1 MMKKLKI
8 LLLIT
13 QMEAAGAQKAVLILA
28 RGLQRRGHV
37 VTVVTMYDKR
47 DYVSLFRQ
55 KYGVEIIDLEM
66 KAPRH
71 ASLPQE
77 VMYVIRGLARLWRLM
92 RKRQFDVVQ
101 TFSHYSNIIGPVVA
115 YLAGV
120 RVRVSSQRMS
130 LKGRSTWLLWLDRW
144 IANSF
149 LVEKMVSVS
158 EGTRRFCIEV
168 QGIKPE
174 KLITIHNSIDLNR
187 FSPTAIDE
195 TSIQHL
201 RSSLGLSVHSRV
213 VITVARLHP
222 QKGHRFLIEAIPA
235 VMEEFPDTHF
245 LFVGEGE
252 LQQDLLNHVKQLE
265 LESHVHFLGARQDI
279 PELLALSDL
288 FVLPSLW
295 EGLPN
300 AVLEAMA
307 MGTPV
312 IATAVDGCPEVIH
325 NGKTGLL
332 VPPGDSDALS
342 QAICSLLGNAEL
354 RQALAC
360 AAQHWVVEN
369 CSEEK
374 NISAFEQLYAQ
385 LVSGKE

>member
-1 MMKKLKI
+1 LNI

-28 RGLQRRGHV
+28 RGLQQRGHI

-47 DYVSLFRQ
+47 DYVPLFRQ

-66 KAPRH
+66 KAPSH
-71 ASLPQE
+71 ASLLQKPI
-77 VMYVIRGLARLWRLM
+77 YVLRGLARLWGLM

-101 TFSHYSNIIGPVVA
+101 TFSHYSNIIGPMIA
-115 YLAGV
+115 CLAGV
-120 RVRVSSQRMS
+120 RTRVSSQRMS
-130 LKGRSTWLLWLDRW
+130 LKERPTWLLWLDRW

-149 LVEKMVSVS
+149 LVDKMVSVS

-168 QGIKPE
+168 QRISPE
-174 KLITIHNSIDLNR
+174 KLITIRNSIDLDR
-187 FSPTAIDE
+187 FSPTAIDK
-195 TSIQHL
+195 TSVQHL
-201 RSSLGLSVHSRV
+201 RSGLGLSVHSHV

-235 VMEEFPDTHF
+235 IIEKFPDTQF
-245 LFVGEGE
+245 LFGGEGE
-252 LQQDLLNHVKQLE
+252 LQESLHNYVKRLGI
-265 LESHVHFLGARQDI
+265 ESHVHFLGMRQDI

-312 IATAVDGCPEVIH
+312 VATAVDGCPEVIH
-325 NGKTGLL
+325 DGQTGLL
-332 VPPGDSDALS
+332 VPPGNSEALS
-342 QAICSLLGNAEL
+342 QAICCLLGNPKL
-354 RQALAC
+354 RLQLAH
-360 AAQHWVVEN
+360 AAQSLVIEN
-369 CSEEK
+369 YSEEK
-374 NISAFEQLYAQ
+374 NISAFEQLYTQ
-385 LVSGKE
+385 LVLGKA